1 MQLSVVTDTA
11 VAGARRGS
19 APLVWTG
26 AYTPTQ
32 QGHWAID
39 VDSTE
44 LFAADDECAGIGS
57 GNSSALSTRRCGQ
70 CTALQAY
77 IFAVDDQHAAAEVV
91 AGTHWESVDAV
102 HNTRRATFHSR
113 VAAMHGIRFA
123 IRCV

>member
-1 MQLSVVTDTA
+1 MELSVATDTS
-11 VAGARRGS
+11 VAGARGGS

-32 QGHWAID
+32 QGQWAID

-57 GNSSALSTRRCGQ
+57 GNSAAPSARRCGQ

-77 IFAVDDQHAAAEVV
+77 IFAVDDQHAAAEV
-91 AGTHWESVDAV
+91 AEGTHWESADAV

-113 VAAMHGIRFA
+113 VVAEHGIRFA